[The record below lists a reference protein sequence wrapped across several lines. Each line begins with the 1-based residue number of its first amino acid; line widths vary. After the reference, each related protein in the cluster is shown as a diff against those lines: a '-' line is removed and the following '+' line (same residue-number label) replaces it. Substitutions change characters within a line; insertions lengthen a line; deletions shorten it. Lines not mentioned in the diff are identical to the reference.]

1 MAKAALKPA
10 THTFLQQVLSCSV
23 TEQTTAQP
31 LPRTKQSAFV
41 LRQNYS
47 TNCTAA
53 PAGGWRCGHYHTG
66 TGKKTPSRPPS
77 PHSPHLAAARH
88 LVGAAVRRAQRSG
101 WRLEP
106 GQHHPAAG
114 RERAGLR
121 EEAGRHPGPTLLLCG
136 DGAGGCLEVSRERKM
151 ERGAHFSPQEV
162 RRVS

>member
-66 TGKKTPSRPPS
+66 TGKKNTFPPSLAPLPSPCRRAPSCRRRGAPRSALRLAPGARAAPPSGGQRASGAEGRGGAPSRS
-77 PHSPHLAAARH
+77 HAT
-88 LVGAAVRRAQRSG
+88 LVWG
-101 WRLEP
+101 WSRGLP
-106 GQHHPAAG
+106 GG
-114 RERAGLR
+114 E
-121 EEAGRHPGPTLLLCG
+121 
-136 DGAGGCLEVSRERKM
+136 
-151 ERGAHFSPQEV
+151 
-162 RRVS
+162 